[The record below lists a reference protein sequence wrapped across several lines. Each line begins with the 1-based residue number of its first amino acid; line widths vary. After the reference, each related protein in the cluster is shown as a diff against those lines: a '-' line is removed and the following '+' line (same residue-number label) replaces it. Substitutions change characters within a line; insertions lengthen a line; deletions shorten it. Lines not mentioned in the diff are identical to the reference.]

1 MVRQRNGGGD
11 WSPNRIVP
19 DIVNSLKSNS
29 PLNIRSPLSVRP
41 WQHVLDTLHGYIL
54 LAQTISESF
63 DSRFHSFNFGPDPSS
78 SQSVL
83 ALVERAFHTWPG
95 SYISNDTL
103 HNHETSF
110 LTLSSH
116 KAATMLKWHP
126 ILSFNETVDLTIGWY
141 KDYIIIS
148 ILPIILLS
156 TFEGS
161 SRLSMSNNPLKL
173 KPVFLG

>member
-1 MVRQRNGGGD
+1 ML
-11 WSPNRIVP
+11 IVP
-19 DIVNSLKSNS
+19 QYSQSSFCS
-29 PLNIRSPLSVRP
+29 PLAAR
-41 WQHVLDTLHGYIL
+41 LDTLHGYIL

-116 KAATMLKWHP
+116 KAATMLSGT
-126 ILSFNETVDLTIGWY
+126 LFFLLTR
-141 KDYIIIS
+141 
-148 ILPIILLS
+148 LLI
-156 TFEGS
+156 
-161 SRLSMSNNPLKL
+161 
-173 KPVFLG
+173 